1 MEIHAV
7 NILYDFCIMSGLLFV
22 AKIIRSKVRFVQKLY
37 IPSALLAGV
46 IGLLCGKYFLNILP
60 FSTEISNYSSILIA
74 VLFATL
80 FLGNKK
86 KESFKK
92 MISSVGDTF
101 LVNTAAELSQFGIF
115 ILIGVL
121 ALPVVFHGINKGF
134 GLMLPAGFIGGHG
147 TAAAIGAAFADI
159 GWDEATSIGQTF
171 ATTGLIC
178 GILIGVVIVNIG
190 ARKGY
195 TRLIRRVDELPE
207 DMKTGLIAADRRT
220 SMGENTVSPMSID
233 PLTWHVMLVLVSVG
247 LAYLSNAGL
256 KLLFPK
262 LSFPVYG
269 LALVMSL
276 LLSWL
281 LKLLN
286 FDTYVDKQVITRVGS
301 TATDYLVGFGI
312 ASININIVVKY
323 WLPIVILSVLGV
335 LYVIFWQF
343 CVSKRFFHNY
353 WFERGIYIF
362 GMATGVMATGVILLR
377 ITDPEFKSGVL
388 EDFGFAWIFL
398 SIIDMLVVSLSPMLV
413 ANGMGVLLGAI
424 LCIISIACLVL
435 SGKLFG
441 IQKDDGRK
449 LREGEPELEKE

>member
-1 MEIHAV
+1 
-7 NILYDFCIMSGLLFV
+7 
-22 AKIIRSKVRFVQKLY
+22 
-37 IPSALLAGV
+37 
-46 IGLLCGKYFLNILP
+46 
-60 FSTEISNYSSILIA
+60 
-74 VLFATL
+74 
-80 FLGNKK
+80 
-86 KESFKK
+86 
-92 MISSVGDTF
+92 
-101 LVNTAAELSQFGIF
+101 
-115 ILIGVL
+115 
-121 ALPVVFHGINKGF
+121 
-134 GLMLPAGFIGGHG
+134 
-147 TAAAIGAAFADI
+147 
-159 GWDEATSIGQTF
+159 
-171 ATTGLIC
+171 
-178 GILIGVVIVNIG
+178 
-190 ARKGY
+190 
-195 TRLIRRVDELPE
+195 
-207 DMKTGLIAADRRT
+207 
-220 SMGENTVSPMSID
+220 MSID

-398 SIIDMLVVSLSPMLV
+398 SIIDMLVVSL
-413 ANGMGVLLGAI
+413 LLWRNIVKNIPSNCARPLDVPVHI
-424 LCIISIACLVL
+424 NPRLSCTIQFTVL
-435 SGKLFG
+435 SGSPCFMS
-441 IQKDDGRK
+441 
-449 LREGEPELEKE
+449 